1 MLNDNGLGMV
11 TRSKKRK
18 LNDITGGAPEGRGPL
33 TKRKKI
39 TGFALM

>member
-1 MLNDNGLGMV
+1 ME

-18 LNDITGGAPEGRGPL
+18 LVEIAGGAPEGRRPL

>member
-1 MLNDNGLGMV
+1 ME

-18 LNDITGGAPEGRGPL
+18 LVEIAGGAPEGRGPL

-39 TGFALM
+39 TEF